1 MKTSFT
7 NFKLSFGI
15 KETTDDV
22 EYSQIMLGVLRELYS
37 TYGIALLRDIE
48 TKSEDLILY
57 NEVTTQLI
65 HKNIKTISMTG
76 YIENVDYIVNY
87 EEGTITSLSSGSII
101 DGTTVTVEYT
111 YYVFVNESD
120 NLILEIYPYNN
131 KTKYNIGINP
141 YTLNSVSYG
150 GSPLVENISFY
161 HYNGIFEIPS
171 VPTNLRL
178 PYILNLNVGFDEIPN
193 DLKMAFYELIKL
205 RYDRRKQKADL
216 ITRVEDNSGTTTSYR
231 DGKTPTH
238 IERIFS
244 YYTGRSFASA

>member
-1 MKTSFT
+1 METSFT

-15 KETTDDV
+15 KESTDDI

-48 TKSEDLILY
+48 IKSEDLILY
-57 NEVTTQLI
+57 NEVATQLI
-65 HKNIKTISMTG
+65 HKNIKTISMVG
-76 YIENVDYIVNY
+76 YEENVDYIVNY

-150 GSPLVENISFY
+150 GSPLVENIGFY
-161 HYNGIFEIPS
+161 NYNGIFEIPS
-171 VPTNLRL
+171 APTNLRI
-178 PYILNLNVGFDEIPN
+178 PYVLNLNVGFDEIPN

-231 DGKTPTH
+231 ESKTPAH

-244 YYTGRSFASA
+244 YYTGRSFASN

>member
-76 YIENVDYIVNY
+76 YFENVDYIVNY

-131 KTKYNIGINP
+131 KTKYNK
-141 YTLNSVSYG
+141 
-150 GSPLVENISFY
+150 FY
-161 HYNGIFEIPS
+161 IPDF
-171 VPTNLRL
+171 RKI
-178 PYILNLNVGFDEIPN
+178 YCRKIP
-193 DLKMAFYELIKL
+193 E
-205 RYDRRKQKADL
+205 
-216 ITRVEDNSGTTTSYR
+216 
-231 DGKTPTH
+231 
-238 IERIFS
+238 
-244 YYTGRSFASA
+244 